1 MMRRI
6 LSLLLPLS
14 LAPCAS
20 VYATVAP
27 HPMPLVMYVGEARV
41 LDESDIKRLAVGDG
55 HVVST
60 QILGQSQ
67 LLVMGE
73 TEGQSTIHLWHRDGA
88 EADYSV
94 TVVPA
99 NLSRLLSEIQALIGP
114 DPKVSARLVGDKI
127 VLEGH
132 DLGTEQAARL
142 TEVAKRYPQL
152 VNLISHVGM
161 ERMVETDVQ
170 LMEFNK
176 NKLTQL
182 GIQWQ
187 STGVTGPV
195 FGIAGE
201 HRGPAFT
208 PPPQGTGTATVPQIP
223 VAPRV
228 IPFSTFLGL
237 STALTSMIN
246 AAVTDGQATFLSEPR
261 LVCMS
266 GGSAKFLAG
275 GEVPIP
281 MSGVLGEISV
291 EFKPY
296 GVKLEV
302 DPVVADSGLI
312 RLKVFTE
319 LSAVDPTVSV
329 NGIPGFLT
337 RRTETEVD
345 LHTDETLVISGMF
358 DGSTNKTLNKIPGV
372 GDIPVLGELFKSR
385 DFQRNRTDLVMFLT
399 PHIIGAD
406 SQRNREAIQAGEA
419 QRQEI
424 MKDDKLLAH

>member
-1 MMRRI
+1 
-6 LSLLLPLS
+6 
-14 LAPCAS
+14 
-20 VYATVAP
+20 
-27 HPMPLVMYVGEARV
+27 
-41 LDESDIKRLAVGDG
+41 
-55 HVVST
+55 
-60 QILGQSQ
+60 
-67 LLVMGE
+67 
-73 TEGQSTIHLWHRDGA
+73 
-88 EADYSV
+88 
-94 TVVPA
+94 
-99 NLSRLLSEIQALIGP
+99 
-114 DPKVSARLVGDKI
+114 
-127 VLEGH
+127 
-132 DLGTEQAARL
+132 
-142 TEVAKRYPQL
+142 
-152 VNLISHVGM
+152 M

-208 PPPQGTGTATVPQIP
+208 PPPQGTGTASVPQIP